1 MKGGSIQ
8 PELKV
13 FPQQVLIGDPISIAV
28 RGLSAGQNVSLNVN
42 GKDQFGNTWFST
54 ASFRADGAGT
64 VDPSRDAP
72 IEGSYKG
79 VDQSGLFW
87 FLTPQ
92 PVGEMIS
99 LFPIIRSFTI
109 TLSSNGQEIASQT
122 INRIG
127 RIDLDR
133 EEITGEVT
141 GVFFKPKEITKPMPA
156 LIVLGGSEGGY
167 NEGWAM
173 VIASKTRLPTLA
185 LAYFGAKGLPR
196 TLQNIPLETIESA
209 IAWLGKQS
217 NVVPDRFGVI
227 GASRGGEL
235 AILVASVFPQIKA
248 VVGYTPSGVVW
259 ECIGE
264 GDTPA
269 WTYRGEPFPY
279 LLYMTDAESERLF
292 QEAKEKGTPYLDAPS
307 FLYSLKMQQDR
318 IPAATIKVE
327 NSKAAFLLIG
337 NPGDGVWPS
346 DVLSQISI
354 ERLKAHNHHRTFKL
368 LSYHNGGHMLVP
380 YPYYPTTLRQFYLP
394 TVGVWEGLGGTP
406 EGAAAAAADSWPK
419 VIEFLHDELRAE

>member
-1 MKGGSIQ
+1 MSKVSCLLLASWVMAIIFMFGIFIASCTTTMKGGSMQ

-42 GKDQFGNTWFST
+42 GKDQFGNTWSSN

-72 IEGSYKG
+72 VEGSYKG

-87 FLTPQ
+87 SLTPQ

-99 LFPIIRSFTI
+99 PFPIIRSFTI
-109 TLSSNGQEIASQT
+109 TLSINGQEIASQR
-122 INRIG
+122 IDRIG

-141 GVFFKPKEITKPMPA
+141 GVFFKPKEIIKPTPS
-156 LIVLGGSEGGY
+156 LILLGGSEGGY

-185 LAYFGAKGLPR
+185 LAYFGVNGLPR
-196 TLQNIPLETIESA
+196 TLQNIPLETIELA
-209 IAWLGKQS
+209 MAWLGKQP

-235 AILVASVFPQIKA
+235 AILAASVFPQIKA

-259 ECIGE
+259 EGIGE
-264 GDTPA
+264 GDTPCK
-269 WTYRGEPFPY
+269 F
-279 LLYMTDAESERLF
+279 SC
-292 QEAKEKGTPYLDAPS
+292 
-307 FLYSLKMQQDR
+307 
-318 IPAATIKVE
+318 
-327 NSKAAFLLIG
+327 
-337 NPGDGVWPS
+337 
-346 DVLSQISI
+346 
-354 ERLKAHNHHRTFKL
+354 
-368 LSYHNGGHMLVP
+368 
-380 YPYYPTTLRQFYLP
+380 
-394 TVGVWEGLGGTP
+394 
-406 EGAAAAAADSWPK
+406 
-419 VIEFLHDELRAE
+419 